1 MELHSLNSLTNK
13 RAKRIGRG
21 AGSGRGKTSGRGT
34 KGQKSRGKVK
44 PLYEGGQLSLIK
56 RLPLLRG
63 KGKNKP
69 LGKKPFIINVKYL
82 NLLPNDT
89 VVDIESLAKHK
100 IINTSEIKSVKI
112 LGDGSLEKRLLVK
125 LPCSHNAA
133 KKIEQAGGKLLYG
146 KKLKENKISKPR
158 LKSDS
163 IGVNRSKSKEN
174 QQKIK
179 KTNSSQEKNKSKS

>member
-1 MELHSLNSLTNK
+1 MELHSLNSLSNK

-21 AGSGRGKTSGRGT
+21 SGSGRGKTSGRGT

-69 LGKKPFIINVKYL
+69 LGKKSFIINVKYL

-89 VVDIESLAKHK
+89 VVDIESLVKYK
-100 IINTSEIKSVKI
+100 IIKSNEIKSVKI
-112 LGDGSLEKRLLVK
+112 LGDGRLEKRLLVR
-125 LPCSHNAA
+125 LPCSHSAA
-133 KKIEQAGGKLLYG
+133 KKIEQAGGKLMYG
-146 KKLKENKISKPR
+146 KKLKENKINKSR
-158 LKSDS
+158 LNSDS
-163 IGVNRSKSKEN
+163 IVVKGDKNKEKLE
-174 QQKIK
+174 KIK
-179 KTNSSQEKNKSKS
+179 KTNSSKEKNKIKS